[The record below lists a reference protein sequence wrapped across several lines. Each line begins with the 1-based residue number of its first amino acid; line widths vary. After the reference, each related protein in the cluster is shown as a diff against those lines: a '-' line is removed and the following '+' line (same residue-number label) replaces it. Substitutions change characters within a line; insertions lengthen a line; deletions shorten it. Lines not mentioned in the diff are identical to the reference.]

1 MKNMLSFFKSYKKAI
16 IGVILLLFLQTL
28 GTLFIPTLT
37 ASIINNGIVNGDIP
51 YILRTGGKML
61 ILAALTGLFAIFG
74 TYLSAILSSGVG
86 RDIRNAIFTKAQNFS
101 ITDFNTIGTASMITR
116 STSDVTQIQQATL
129 MSLQMLLPAPIMA
142 IGGLVLAF
150 FKNKTMGI
158 IILITMIV
166 FMFTAFILGK
176 KAVPLFG
183 KLQRGMDKI
192 NRVMR
197 EYITGA
203 RVIRAFNRTE
213 AEQNRVNQSF
223 DDYAGIAIKVNKIF
237 AVMMPLVMLML
248 NLCTLCILWFGGIRV
263 SQGSMAIGDIMAV
276 IEYSFLILYYLIMGV
291 MVFMMLPKAQA
302 CGIRI
307 SEVLNL
313 HPTISDHTSF
323 SVPDKNA
330 PKLSFDAVTF
340 AYPDAEEPVLSRLTF
355 SCNPGEITA
364 IIGGTGSGKSTI
376 ASLIPRFYDI
386 QEGKICIDGIDIST
400 YSQKKLREQIGFVPQ
415 KAFLFSGTIR
425 DNLRFGNPH
434 ATDEILYKA
443 SQIAQAD
450 DFITELELGFDA
462 PVAQG
467 GNNFS
472 GGQKQRL
479 SIARALVKKPEIYV
493 FDDSFSALDFKTDA
507 RLRAALKSEI
517 TDAAVILVAQR
528 ISSIMDANQIIVLD
542 NGMIAGIGTHHTL
555 LKNCTVYKEIAESQ
569 LSKEELQ

>member
-542 NGMIAGIGTHHTL
+542 
-555 LKNCTVYKEIAESQ
+555 
-569 LSKEELQ
+569 

>member
-51 YILRTGGKML
+51 YILQTGGKML